1 VVPTPAGYSNPH
13 RVRPEALEQ
22 VKIVYEVGNAKAYAD
37 LKHAINK
44 HAAERRPA
52 ENNVKMYGKT

>member
-1 VVPTPAGYSNPH
+1 VGYSNPH
-13 RVRPEALEQ
+13 RVRPEGLQQ
-22 VKIVYEVGNAKAYAD
+22 VKIVYEVSNAKAYAD

-44 HAAERRPA
+44 HAAERSAA